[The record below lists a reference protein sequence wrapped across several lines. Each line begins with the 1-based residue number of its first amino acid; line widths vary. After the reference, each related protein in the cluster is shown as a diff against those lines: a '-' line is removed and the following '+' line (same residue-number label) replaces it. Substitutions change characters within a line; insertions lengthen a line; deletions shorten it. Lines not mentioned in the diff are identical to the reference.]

1 MANKSQKGKNDK
13 DIKETKKTAKTSQN
27 KPKTSNNKG
36 HDNLIPVTK
45 RTTEEQRAIQ
55 VAGASNQDKQEN
67 AKRNSEKRLKR
78 CYHCH
83 QHKGIKKQSLRL

>member
-27 KPKTSNNKG
+27 KPKTSKNKG

-45 RTTEEQRAIQ
+45 RSKEEARAI
-55 VAGASNQDKQEN
+55 S
-67 AKRNSEKRLKR
+67 RNG
-78 CYHCH
+78 
-83 QHKGIKKQSLRL
+83 GIKSGHARKN